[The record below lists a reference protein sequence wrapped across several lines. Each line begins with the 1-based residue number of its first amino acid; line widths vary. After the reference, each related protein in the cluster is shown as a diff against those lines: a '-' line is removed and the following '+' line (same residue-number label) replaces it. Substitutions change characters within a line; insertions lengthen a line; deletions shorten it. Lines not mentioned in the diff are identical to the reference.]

1 MQYSININQRA
12 VIENGFDLDLLDM
25 AIFDFIIKFTQTE
38 KCARITDGGAVYY
51 MISHTLIIEQLP
63 MLRIKTS
70 NGILNRINKLID
82 AGLLERYPRMEQLKK
97 SFYKIG
103 PNASKIFFSQDAKDI
118 SQPPTNFGDNPQRN
132 LGITPNENWGYQNN
146 NISDNNITDN
156 GDNAPA
162 QGSLFPATTK
172 NEGAEKKESKGTR
185 ERFCLFEN
193 SKFFDIDAFRAE
205 FVNDE
210 KYAGADF
217 DYYYECIKNWSASSG
232 AKKYDW
238 IATARNWMLRDF
250 NDGKLRKAKGAYGGL
265 TQDDIDYLKLMQ

>member
-51 MISHTLIIEQLP
+51 MISHTLIIKQLP

-118 SQPPTNFGDNPQRN
+118 SQPPTNFGGDPQRN

-156 GDNAPA
+156 SGESE
-162 QGSLFPATTK
+162 QGTLFPAPSK
-172 NEGAEKKESKGTR
+172 NDGTEKKESKGTR

-193 SKFFDIDAFRAE
+193 SKFFDIDAFKAALRDEAE
-205 FVNDE
+205 
-210 KYAGADF
+210 AGIDVE
-217 DYYYECIKNWSASSG
+217 YYYYAVKDWSASKG

-238 IATARNWMLRDF
+238 IATARNFMRGDA
-250 NDGKLRKAKGAYGGL
+250 DAKRL
-265 TQDDIDYLKLMQ
+265 HKVQDDDNANMIQYLKDMAEL

>member
-103 PNASKIFFSQDAKDI
+103 PNASKIFFSQNAKDI
-118 SQPPTNFGDNPQRN
+118 SQPPTNFGGDPQRN
-132 LGITPNENWGYQNN
+132 LGTTPNENWGYQNN
-146 NISDNNITDN
+146 NISVNNITDN
-156 GDNAPA
+156 SGESE
-162 QGSLFPATTK
+162 QSTLFPDDHPK
-172 NEGAEKKESKGTR
+172 ERKESKGTR

-217 DYYYECIKNWSASSG
+217 DYYYECIKNWSASNG

-250 NDGKLRKAKGAYGGL
+250 NEGKLRKMRSAGGL

>member
-118 SQPPTNFGDNPQRN
+118 SQPPTNFGGDPQRN
-132 LGITPNENWGYQNN
+132 LGMTPNENWGYQNN
-146 NISDNNITDN
+146 NISVNNITDN
-156 GDNAPA
+156 SVESE
-162 QGSLFPATTK
+162 QSTLFPDTTENDK
-172 NEGAEKKESKGTR
+172 VEKKSKGTR
-185 ERFCLFEN
+185 ERSCLFSN
-193 SKFFDIDAFRAE
+193 SKFADFDKFRTEIEKA
-205 FVNDE
+205 E
-210 KYAGADF
+210 KYAGADIE
-217 DYYYECIKNWSASSG
+217 YYYECVKNWSD
-232 AKKYDW
+232 AKGVKREDW
-238 IATARNWMLRDF
+238 IATAKNWMLRDF
-250 NDGKLRKAKGAYGGL
+250 NEGKLRKMRSAGGL

>member
-1 MQYSININQRA
+1 MEHLITNHRHYRDFTIIPNELLQREDLSIFSRGLLCYLLSLPEDWRINVSVLSEKFQESERKIL
-12 VIENGFDLDLLDM
+12 VSLKELIELGYCKREPRRIDGKLAGQHYFITD
-25 AIFDFIIKFTQTE
+25 IPFDFSAPQKNDGAASQQNSRPTE
-38 KCARITDGGAVYY
+38 IPA
-51 MISHTLIIEQLP
+51 
-63 MLRIKTS
+63 
-70 NGILNRINKLID
+70 
-82 AGLLERYPRMEQLKK
+82 
-97 SFYKIG
+97 
-103 PNASKIFFSQDAKDI
+103 
-118 SQPPTNFGDNPQRN
+118 PQ
-132 LGITPNENWGYQNN
+132 
-146 NISDNNITDN
+146 
-156 GDNAPA
+156 
-162 QGSLFPATTK
+162 K
-172 NEGAEKKESKGTR
+172 NDGAEKEYSLFDKEDIEINKEKSKNTR

>member
-1 MQYSININQRA
+1 MTYFFDAQIAEQFGVDEAIIIQNFQYWIAKNEANKKHYHDGRYWTYNTAEAFTKLFPFWSAGQIRRILKSLQEKDVLITGNFNPSAYDRTIWYA
-12 VIENGFDLDLLDM
+12 FSDS
-25 AIFDFIIKFTQTE
+25 FISKFQ
-38 KCARITDGGAVYY
+38 
-51 MISHTLIIEQLP
+51 
-63 MLRIKTS
+63 
-70 NGILNRINKLID
+70 NRNFHL
-82 AGLLERYPRMEQLKK
+82 
-97 SFYKIG
+97 S
-103 PNASKIFFSQDAKDI
+103 I
-118 SQPPTNFGDNPQRN
+118 SQ
-132 LGITPNENWGYQNN
+132 
-146 NISDNNITDN
+146 N
-156 GDNAPA
+156 GDNESARPIPDNKEQIIIA
-162 QGSLFPATTK
+162 NNNSNIESNEIFPS
-172 NEGAEKKESKGTR
+172 EEIEVMEKKSKGTR

-193 SKFFDIDAFRAE
+193 SKFFDIDAFKAE